1 MRGIGENGASATKKA
16 KNVAGT
22 GENEGSATKRAKNVD
37 GAGENEGSATKTA
50 ENVDGSEDVKA
61 GRRMVESGFLF
72 ATNENN
78 CYICTLIRI

>member
-22 GENEGSATKRAKNVD
+22 GENEGSATNTAK
-37 GAGENEGSATKTA
+37 
-50 ENVDGSEDVKA
+50 NVDGSEDVKA
-61 GRRMVESGFLF
+61 WRSGSRMVESGFLF